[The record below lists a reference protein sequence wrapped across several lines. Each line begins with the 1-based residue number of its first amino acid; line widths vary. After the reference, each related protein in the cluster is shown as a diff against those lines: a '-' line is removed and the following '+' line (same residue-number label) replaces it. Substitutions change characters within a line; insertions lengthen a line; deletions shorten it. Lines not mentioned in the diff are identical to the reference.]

1 MGGVYAITGS
11 SGYIGTRM
19 TRLLLERDPECTV
32 IGMDVRP
39 PRGELATHPRL
50 EHHTVDVRDPR
61 LRAILVGREVSALL
75 HFAFVLD
82 PFYDE
87 KEMTDIDLGGTR
99 NVLQAALE
107 AKIPWLL
114 ATSSTT
120 AYGALGDNPVPL
132 DEGMPTRARP
142 DFNYA
147 HDKRLM
153 DELLRDF
160 AARHPEVGVCVVRP
174 CIVLGP
180 NVSNYI
186 AATLVSLPVTS
197 LLDGADPETQFVHED
212 DVVGLIW
219 RCIDRRATG
228 VFNAV
233 GKGTLR
239 STDLAR
245 LQGKRTMKVPYRLA
259 RGLTWAV
266 WRAKLLGWSM
276 PPGVVD
282 YFRFPWVASG
292 AKAARELD
300 FEPRYSSEECFRII
314 LARKDAIVSDFKA
327 RMTARG
333 KR

>member
-1 MGGVYAITGS
+1 MGAVYAITGS

-19 TRLLLERDPECTV
+19 TRLLLERDPECTI

-39 PRGELATHPRL
+39 PRGELRTHPRL
-50 EHHTVDVRDPR
+50 EHHTVDVRDAR
-61 LRAILVGREVSALL
+61 LRMIVNGRGVEALL

-87 KEMTDIDLGGTR
+87 KEMTEIDLGGTR
-99 NVLQAALE
+99 NVMQAALE

-120 AYGALGDNPVPL
+120 AYGALVDNPPRL
-132 DEGMPTRARP
+132 DEDMPTRARP

-160 AARHPEVGVCVVRP
+160 AARHPEVGVCIVRP

-186 AATLVSLPVTS
+186 AATLVSLPVGS
-197 LLDGADPETQFVHED
+197 LLDGANPETQFVHED
-212 DVVGLIW
+212 DVVNLIW
-219 RCIDRRATG
+219 RCLDRRATG

-233 GKGTLR
+233 GRGTLR
-239 STDLAR
+239 STDLAA
-245 LQGKRTMKVPYRLA
+245 LQGKRTVKVPYRVA
-259 RGLTWAV
+259 RALTWAV
-266 WRAKLLGWSM
+266 WRARLLGWSM

-282 YFRFPWVASG
+282 YFRYPWVASG
-292 AKAARELD
+292 DKARRELD
-300 FEPRYSSEECFRII
+300 FEARYTSEECFRII
-314 LARKDAIVSDFKA
+314 LQRKDAIVDDFKQ
-327 RMTARG
+327 RMAARG